1 MSGSD
6 NKLPLKFLRTPV
18 TINGCNFLRSRLQ
31 KKKKIST
38 DLGESDRCLRF
49 DEASFRRP
57 ARPSMAV
64 TDGHDAVM
72 HIMGGMCTCRG
83 SQLFDTASAR
93 YVPPLSLPRIAYRKT
108 RREREK
114 QPLARYTPPS
124 SFCLFAFDFPVHKL
138 LDCLLRF

>member
-1 MSGSD
+1 MA
-6 NKLPLKFLRTPV
+6 
-18 TINGCNFLRSRLQ
+18 
-31 KKKKIST
+31 T
-38 DLGESDRCLRF
+38 DLGESDRWERF

-93 YVPPLSLPRIAYRKT
+93 YVPPLSLPRIAYRETK
-108 RREREK
+108 REK
-114 QPLARYTPPS
+114 EPLARYTPPS
-124 SFCLFAFDFPVHKL
+124 SFCLFLP
-138 LDCLLRF
+138 RP